1 MQYKLKHETLAKICN
16 RNIMKIGKRFRKK
29 KRRRKR
35 LMKKIRLLI
44 PLFIGLVAVTAYP
57 AFARSSEEPINV
69 EEVNEANEDVGY
81 FPGCDDD
88 EKVIPLG
95 DGFLGGE
102 AYLQNGDE
110 EICLNSETDS
120 SAITVKEAKEIL
132 KSRQA
137 ESDNQ

>member
-1 MQYKLKHETLAKICN
+1 MKNKTLLAVA
-16 RNIMKIGKRFRKK
+16 
-29 KRRRKR
+29 
-35 LMKKIRLLI
+35 
-44 PLFIGLVAVTAYP
+44 LVAALGFTTCSV
-57 AFARSSEEPINV
+57 FARSSEEPVNV
-69 EEVNEANEDVGY
+69 EEVNETNEDVGY

-110 EICLNSETDS
+110 EIYLNSETDS
-120 SAITVKEAKEIL
+120 GAITVKEAKEIL

>member
-1 MQYKLKHETLAKICN
+1 
-16 RNIMKIGKRFRKK
+16 
-29 KRRRKR
+29 
-35 LMKKIRLLI
+35 MKKNRLLI

-57 AFARSSEEPINV
+57 AFARSSEEPVNV

>member
-1 MQYKLKHETLAKICN
+1 
-16 RNIMKIGKRFRKK
+16 
-29 KRRRKR
+29 
-35 LMKKIRLLI
+35 MKKIRLLI
-44 PLFIGLVAVTAYP
+44 PLFIGLVAVTSYP
-57 AFARSSEEPINV
+57 AFARSSEEPVNV
-69 EEVNEANEDVGY
+69 EEVNEENEDVGY
-81 FPGCDDD
+81 FHGCDD

-110 EICLNSETDS
+110 EIYLNSETDS

>member
-1 MQYKLKHETLAKICN
+1 MFVFCSIFGFFLS
-16 RNIMKIGKRFRKK
+16 
-29 KRRRKR
+29 
-35 LMKKIRLLI
+35 
-44 PLFIGLVAVTAYP
+44 VSAYA
-57 AFARSSEEPINV
+57 AFARSSEEPVNV
-69 EEVNEANEDVGY
+69 EEVNETNEDVGY

-110 EICLNSETDS
+110 EIYLNSETDS
-120 SAITVKEAKEIL
+120 CAITVKEAKEIL

-137 ESDNQ
+137 EDDN

>member
-1 MQYKLKHETLAKICN
+1 
-16 RNIMKIGKRFRKK
+16 
-29 KRRRKR
+29 
-35 LMKKIRLLI
+35 MKKIRLLI
-44 PLFIGLVAVTAYP
+44 SLFIGLVAVTAYP
-57 AFARSSEEPINV
+57 AFARSSEEPVNV
-69 EEVNEANEDVGY
+69 EEVNEMSENVGY

-110 EICLNSETDS
+110 EIYLNSETDS

-137 ESDNQ
+137 ESNNQ

>member
-1 MQYKLKHETLAKICN
+1 
-16 RNIMKIGKRFRKK
+16 MKINGWGEK
-29 KRRRKR
+29 
-35 LMKKIRLLI
+35 MKKIRLLI
-44 PLFIGLVAVTAYP
+44 PLFIGLVDVTAYP
-57 AFARSSEEPINV
+57 AFARSSEEPVNV
-69 EEVNEANEDVGY
+69 EEVNETNEDVGY

-110 EICLNSETDS
+110 EIYLNSETDS

>member
-1 MQYKLKHETLAKICN
+1 MDRGET
-16 RNIMKIGKRFRKK
+16 
-29 KRRRKR
+29 
-35 LMKKIRLLI
+35 MKKIRLLI
-44 PLFIGLVAVTAYP
+44 PLFIGLVAVIAYP
-57 AFARSSEEPINV
+57 VFARSSEEPVNV
-69 EEVNEANEDVGY
+69 EEVNEMSEDVGY
-81 FPGCDDD
+81 FPECDDD

-110 EICLNSETDS
+110 EIYLNSETDS

-132 KSRQA
+132 KSRRA

>member
-1 MQYKLKHETLAKICN
+1 
-16 RNIMKIGKRFRKK
+16 
-29 KRRRKR
+29 
-35 LMKKIRLLI
+35 MKKIRLLI

-57 AFARSSEEPINV
+57 AFARSSEEPVNV
-69 EEVNEANEDVGY
+69 EEVNEDVGY

-110 EICLNSETDS
+110 EIYLNSETDS

-132 KSRQA
+132 KSRQV
-137 ESDNQ
+137 EDDN

>member
-1 MQYKLKHETLAKICN
+1 
-16 RNIMKIGKRFRKK
+16 MKR
-29 KRRRKR
+29 
-35 LMKKIRLLI
+35 IRLLI
-44 PLFIGLVAVTAYP
+44 PLFIGLVAVSVYP
-57 AFARSSEEPINV
+57 AFARSSEEPVNV
-69 EEVNEANEDVGY
+69 EKVDEANEDLGY

-110 EICLNSETDS
+110 EIYLNSETDS
-120 SAITVKEAKEIL
+120 GAITVKEAKEIL

>member
-1 MQYKLKHETLAKICN
+1 
-16 RNIMKIGKRFRKK
+16 
-29 KRRRKR
+29 
-35 LMKKIRLLI
+35 MKKLRLLI

-57 AFARSSEEPINV
+57 AFARASEEPVNA
-69 EEVNEANEDVGY
+69 EEVNETTDDVGY
-81 FPGCDDD
+81 FPGCDD

-110 EICLNSETDS
+110 EIYLNSETDS

-132 KSRQA
+132 KSLQE

>member
-1 MQYKLKHETLAKICN
+1 
-16 RNIMKIGKRFRKK
+16 
-29 KRRRKR
+29 
-35 LMKKIRLLI
+35 MKKLRLLI

-57 AFARSSEEPINV
+57 AFARSSEEPVNV
-69 EEVNEANEDVGY
+69 EKVDEANEDLGY
-81 FPGCDDD
+81 FPGCDD

-110 EICLNSETDS
+110 EIYLNSETDS
-120 SAITVKEAKEIL
+120 GAITVKEAKEIL

>member
-1 MQYKLKHETLAKICN
+1 
-16 RNIMKIGKRFRKK
+16 MKERTMYILCLSVVVGFCTFK
-29 KRRRKR
+29 
-35 LMKKIRLLI
+35 
-44 PLFIGLVAVTAYP
+44 
-57 AFARSSEEPINV
+57 AFAASYHEPIQVESPTINVDADSELQAQQYEEPVNV
-69 EEVNEANEDVGY
+69 EEVNETNEDVGY

-110 EICLNSETDS
+110 EIYLNSETDS

>member
-1 MQYKLKHETLAKICN
+1 
-16 RNIMKIGKRFRKK
+16 
-29 KRRRKR
+29 
-35 LMKKIRLLI
+35 MKKIRLLI
-44 PLFIGLVAVTAYP
+44 PLFIGLVAVTSYP
-57 AFARSSEEPINV
+57 AFARSSEEPVNV
-69 EEVNEANEDVGY
+69 EEVNEENEDVGY

-110 EICLNSETDS
+110 EIYLNSETDS

-132 KSRQA
+132 KSR
-137 ESDNQ
+137 

>member
-1 MQYKLKHETLAKICN
+1 
-16 RNIMKIGKRFRKK
+16 
-29 KRRRKR
+29 
-35 LMKKIRLLI
+35 MKKIRLLI

-69 EEVNEANEDVGY
+69 EEVNEDVDY

-110 EICLNSETDS
+110 EIYLNSETDS

>member
-1 MQYKLKHETLAKICN
+1 MQYKLKYKTLAKIRN
-16 RNIMKIGKRFRKK
+16 LNIMKIGKRFRK

-57 AFARSSEEPINV
+57 AFARSSEEPVNV

-81 FPGCDDD
+81 FPECDDD

-110 EICLNSETDS
+110 
-120 SAITVKEAKEIL
+120 
-132 KSRQA
+132 
-137 ESDNQ
+137 

>member
-1 MQYKLKHETLAKICN
+1 
-16 RNIMKIGKRFRKK
+16 MKINGWGWKNEKDSIINSVVYWFSCCYS
-29 KRRRKR
+29 
-35 LMKKIRLLI
+35 LSCFCKIEW
-44 PLFIGLVAVTAYP
+44 GTVY
-57 AFARSSEEPINV
+57 V
-69 EEVNEANEDVGY
+69 EEVNETNEDVGY

-110 EICLNSETDS
+110 EIYLNSETDS